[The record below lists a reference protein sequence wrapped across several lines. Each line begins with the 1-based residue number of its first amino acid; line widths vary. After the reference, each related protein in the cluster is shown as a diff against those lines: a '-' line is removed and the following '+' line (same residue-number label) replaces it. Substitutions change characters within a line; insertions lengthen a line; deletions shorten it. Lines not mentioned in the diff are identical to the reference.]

1 MTARPPFPV
10 ARAPWDRQA
19 TSGEVRTLESEVAA
33 LRESLRRPPARD
45 DDARHAES
53 ARRTLVS
60 QVESLESKRVALA
73 ARRESLR
80 TGFDAAV
87 RAGLRRDARLRALG
101 QVLALALLAV
111 LAPSLADV
119 LLSSAP
125 VEPGAGGA
133 PGVALL
139 VLAAVG
145 LAARLRRR

>member
-1 MTARPPFPV
+1 MTARRPSPV

-19 TSGEVRTLESEVAA
+19 TSGEIRTLEAEVAA

-53 ARRTLVS
+53 ARRTLVG
-60 QVESLESKRVALA
+60 QVESLESQRVALA

-80 TGFDAAV
+80 TAFDAAM

-101 QVLALALLAV
+101 QVLALVLLAI
-111 LAPSLADV
+111 LAPRLADV
-119 LLSSAP
+119 LLSDVP

-139 VLAAVG
+139 LLATVG
-145 LAARLRRR
+145 LAARLRRG